1 MKQTPLYEQHVALG
15 ARMVDYAGWS
25 MPVQYQG
32 IQEEA
37 LAVRT
42 SCAVFDVSHM
52 GQIVV
57 SGKGSGIF
65 LDWLLSRRIQGRA
78 MDQCVYAI
86 LCYED
91 GGTVDDLMVYP
102 FAQDDYL
109 LVVNAANKDKDFAH
123 IEQSLEIWRKGAG
136 VDVAEQ
142 IEVIDHSDRYGQ
154 LALQGRDSRS
164 ILDKVMM
171 QLAVP
176 ETFREIVLNLKRFRL
191 AFLKIEKTVPL
202 IVSRTGY
209 TGEDG
214 YEIYMP
220 SMELISWWSAVL
232 DQDVQP
238 AGLGARDALRLEA
251 CLPLYGHELSA
262 EISPLEAGLGR
273 FVELERNFQGNQMS
287 SPERKLIALLSATK
301 RIPREGYPV
310 LFNGEV
316 CGVVSSGGFS
326 PLLQKGIALAFVPCD
341 LPEDASF
348 EIEIHRKPQPFIH
361 VDMPFTALETQ

>member
-142 IEVIDHSDRYGQ
+142 IEVIDHSTVR
-154 LALQGRDSRS
+154 RS
-164 ILDKVMM
+164 LCK
-171 QLAVP
+171 AV
-176 ETFREIVLNLKRFRL
+176 TVVQFLIRL
-191 AFLKIEKTVPL
+191 
-202 IVSRTGY
+202 
-209 TGEDG
+209 
-214 YEIYMP
+214 
-220 SMELISWWSAVL
+220 
-232 DQDVQP
+232 
-238 AGLGARDALRLEA
+238 
-251 CLPLYGHELSA
+251 
-262 EISPLEAGLGR
+262 
-273 FVELERNFQGNQMS
+273 
-287 SPERKLIALLSATK
+287 
-301 RIPREGYPV
+301 
-310 LFNGEV
+310 
-316 CGVVSSGGFS
+316 
-326 PLLQKGIALAFVPCD
+326 
-341 LPEDASF
+341 
-348 EIEIHRKPQPFIH
+348 
-361 VDMPFTALETQ
+361 